1 MERRKTEN
9 LRDVINRYLRLNG
22 LETPLNEQRAIEAW
36 PDVVGPG
43 INRLTG
49 RRYVVGPTIA
59 RQSSDLQIRGGVL
72 YVKIARPALR
82 QDLMMMRTELA
93 HRINQHIKAQVIESI
108 SFH

>member
-22 LETPLNEQRAIEAW
+22 LEMPLNEQRAIVAW
-36 PDVVGPG
+36 PE
-43 INRLTG
+43 
-49 RRYVVGPTIA
+49 VVGPTIA
-59 RQSSDLQIRGGVL
+59 RMSSDLQIRGGVL

-93 HRINQHIKAQVIESI
+93 RRVNQRVNAQVIESI
-108 SFH
+108 SFY

>member
-36 PDVVGPG
+36 PE
-43 INRLTG
+43 
-49 RRYVVGPTIA
+49 VVGPTIA
-59 RQSSDLQIRGGVL
+59 RMSSDLQIRGGVL

-93 HRINQHIKAQVIESI
+93 RRVNQRVNAQVIESI
-108 SFH
+108 SFY

>member
-9 LRDVINRYLRLNG
+9 LRDVINRFLRLNG

-36 PDVVGPG
+36 PA
-43 INRLTG
+43 
-49 RRYVVGPTIA
+49 VVGPTIA
-59 RQSSDLQIRGGVL
+59 RQSSNLQIRGGVL

-82 QDLMMMRTELA
+82 QDLMMMRTELKQ
-93 HRINQHIKAQVIESI
+93 RINQHVGAQVIESI

>member
-36 PDVVGPG
+36 PDVVGP
-43 INRLTG
+43 
-49 RRYVVGPTIA
+49 TIA

-93 HRINQHIKAQVIESI
+93 RRINQHINAQVIESI

>member
-36 PDVVGPG
+36 PDVVGPA
-43 INRLTG
+43 
-49 RRYVVGPTIA
+49 IA
-59 RQSSDLQIRGGVL
+59 RMSSDLQIRGGIL
-72 YVKIARPALR
+72 YVKITRPALR

-93 HRINQHIKAQVIESI
+93 RRINQHIKAQVIESI
-108 SFH
+108 SFY

>member
-9 LRDVINRYLRLNG
+9 LKDVINRYLRLNG

-36 PDVVGPG
+36 PDVVGHA
-43 INRLTG
+43 
-49 RRYVVGPTIA
+49 IA
-59 RQSSDLQIRGGVL
+59 RQSSDLKIRGGVL
-72 YVKIARPALR
+72 HVKIARPALR

-93 HRINQHIKAQVIESI
+93 RRINQHVNAQVIESI

>member
-36 PDVVGPG
+36 PD
-43 INRLTG
+43 
-49 RRYVVGPTIA
+49 VVGPTIA